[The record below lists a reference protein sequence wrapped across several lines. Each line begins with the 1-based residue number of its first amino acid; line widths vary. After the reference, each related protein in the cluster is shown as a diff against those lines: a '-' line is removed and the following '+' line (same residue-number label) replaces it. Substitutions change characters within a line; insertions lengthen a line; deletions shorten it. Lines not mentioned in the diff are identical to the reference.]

1 MKIKSTCLAVLGS
14 SILSNAACAS
24 SDTDN
29 TNNIIETI
37 TVLSAPLSED
47 ANLGGINLKDLPL
60 NAHVVGQTEIE
71 RIRFVDPNELLDR
84 IPGETQVRN
93 LRIPNG
99 GKSYTLAFVDGVP
112 IENPYEGATQ
122 RLDRVNTFDI
132 QRVEVIKG
140 QASALYP
147 NNVFGGIVNV
157 VTREIPKE
165 TRASIS
171 AEAGNFSRQRFSVN
185 LGSTV
190 GKLAYSLNTN
200 NRRLNGLREGSQN
213 DRDTASVK
221 LVYELSE
228 HTKITIRIGLTR

>member
-14 SILSNAACAS
+14 SILSYAACAS
-24 SDTDN
+24 SDTDH

-37 TVLSAPLSED
+37 TVLIAPLSEN
-47 ANLGGINLKDLPL
+47 AKLGGINLKDLPL

-71 RIRFVDPNELLDR
+71 RIRFVEPKELLDR

-140 QASALYP
+140 VNRTVVYHDHLDLTLKVIDAM
-147 NNVFGGIVNV
+147 GGGATN
-157 VTREIPKE
+157 T
-165 TRASIS
+165 
-171 AEAGNFSRQRFSVN
+171 AGVGTN
-185 LGSTV
+185 L
-190 GKLAYSLNTN
+190 K
-200 NRRLNGLREGSQN
+200 
-213 DRDTASVK
+213 
-221 LVYELSE
+221 
-228 HTKITIRIGLTR
+228 